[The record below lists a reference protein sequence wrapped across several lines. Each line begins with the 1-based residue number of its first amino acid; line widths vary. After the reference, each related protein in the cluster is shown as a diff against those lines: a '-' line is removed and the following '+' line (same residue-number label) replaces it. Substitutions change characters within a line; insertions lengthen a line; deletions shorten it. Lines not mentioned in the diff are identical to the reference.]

1 MIAGSRN
8 SNHCEELVMTGTARL
23 RSPPEIACDV
33 RTLEL
38 MLSAARLQA
47 RRLGRTLRLSA
58 EEQDDAEQ
66 DILLVLLERHHY
78 FDEARGHLTAF
89 IYRIARQ
96 ATQAIADRITA
107 NWATVTVSLELSATR
122 EAGDDEAPASLADR
136 LADPRAPDEAT
147 ILDALSFRGFVAGLP
162 GDLAL
167 IVQSIFAC
175 DGDIAEAQRQ
185 SDLSVS
191 EFYRRLRELRYRMVS
206 ARVAPKTWFLKS

>member
-1 MIAGSRN
+1 
-8 SNHCEELVMTGTARL
+8 MTGTARL
-23 RSPPEIACDV
+23 RSPPDIACDA

-47 RRLGRTLRLSA
+47 RRLGRTLRLSVD
-58 EEQDDAEQ
+58 EQEDAEQ

-78 FDEARGHLTAF
+78 YDQARGHLTAF

-107 NWATVTVSLELSATR
+107 NWATVTLSLEFSASR
-122 EAGDDEAPASLADR
+122 EAGDDEAPASLADS
-136 LADPRAPDEAT
+136 LADPRAPDETA

-162 GDLAL
+162 DDLAI
-167 IVQSIFAC
+167 IVQSIFAA

-185 SDLSVS
+185 SPLSAS

-206 ARVAPKTWFLKS
+206 ARIAPKAWLLRL